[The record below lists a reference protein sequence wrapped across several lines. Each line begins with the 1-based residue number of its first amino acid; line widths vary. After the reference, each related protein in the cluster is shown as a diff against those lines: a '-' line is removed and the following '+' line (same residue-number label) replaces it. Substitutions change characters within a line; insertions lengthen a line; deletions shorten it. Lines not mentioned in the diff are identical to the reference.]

1 MVFTNLVGVSCYYES
16 RFLAFKFVSY
26 KCLQFFTYKLK
37 TLVVIVTFSSK
48 LFFCIIS
55 ESILGSQCTF
65 CYYSAINNSFELSP
79 LKIFLCISIILIKT
93 QFLQLN
99 YQCRY
104 VTMFHQN
111 VKNILNKLT

>member
-1 MVFTNLVGVSCYYES
+1 MMVKPLPLKCWQRRVIVVAESDGEAPPDKVSVEAMLMC
-16 RFLAFKFVSY
+16 
-26 KCLQFFTYKLK
+26 TLK
-37 TLVVIVTFSSK
+37 THQNVGGYDK
-48 LFFCIIS
+48 NY
-55 ESILGSQCTF
+55 G
-65 CYYSAINNSFELSP
+65 FEFSP
-79 LKIFLCISIILIKT
+79 LKIFLCIIIILIKT